1 MTTVRPVLIAN
12 PRAGQKG
19 GISTNRASPEQVQG
33 ILARH
38 GIDAELWLT
47 EYAHHATVL
56 ARQAAEEGR
65 PLAIAAGGDGTVT
78 EVAAGL
84 INSRTRLGLMPLGS
98 VMNLARMLGVP
109 RDLDAA
115 AETIRLGHAVRI
127 DAGRVTTVVGSRI
140 FLEAAGAGVSAA
152 LFVYANELDKQNW
165 RSLRALLNY
174 LLRYQPRRVQIT
186 IDGQIRQ
193 TRASMIA
200 VSNGPLIGAAFE
212 IAPGAS
218 LDDRRFNVRIF
229 RALTRRR
236 LVGQI
241 LAILTRRVGR
251 QPEVLT
257 STGSRVEIIAR
268 HPMMV
273 HADSEPLGT
282 TPATFELLPA
292 ALSVIVP
299 EIPGCEPALEQVQA
313 APTSS
318 ARLPAISLPR

>member
-1 MTTVRPVLIAN
+1 MTDLRPVVIAN

-19 GISTNRASPEQVQG
+19 GISTNRASPEQVQR

-38 GIDAELWLT
+38 GVDAELWLT

-56 ARQAAEEGR
+56 ARQATEEGR
-65 PLAIAAGGDGTVT
+65 PLAVAAGGDGTVT

-152 LFVYANELDKQNW
+152 LFAYANELDKQNW

-174 LLRYQPRRVQIT
+174 LIRYQPRRVQVT

-193 TRASMIA
+193 TRASMITVA
-200 VSNGPLIGAAFE
+200 NGPLIGAAFE
-212 IAPGAS
+212 IAPGAT

-229 RALTRRR
+229 RALTKRR
-236 LVGQI
+236 LIGQL

-251 QPEVLT
+251 RPEVLT
-257 STGSRVEIIAR
+257 ATGSKVEIIAR
-268 HPMMV
+268 YPMMV

-282 TPATFELLPA
+282 TPAAFELIPA

-299 EIPGCEPALEQVQA
+299 EAPGCEPALDQVQA
-313 APTSS
+313 APASPVRPS
-318 ARLPAISLPR
+318 ALSLPR

>member
-1 MTTVRPVLIAN
+1 MRPVIIAN

-19 GISTNRASPEQVQG
+19 GISTNRASPEQVQE

-38 GIDAELWLT
+38 EVNAELWLT

-152 LFVYANELDKQNW
+152 LFAYANELDKQNW

-174 LLRYQPRRVQIT
+174 LVRNQPRRVQVT
-186 IDGQIRQ
+186 IDGQIQQ
-193 TRASMIA
+193 TRASMITVA
-200 VSNGPLIGAAFE
+200 NGPLIGAAFE
-212 IAPGAS
+212 IAPGAR
-218 LDDRRFNVRIF
+218 LDDRRFDVRIF

-236 LVGQI
+236 LVGQL

-251 QPEVLT
+251 QPEILT
-257 STGSRVEIIAR
+257 LTGSKVEIVAR

-282 TPATFELLPA
+282 TPATFELVPA
-292 ALSVIVP
+292 ALAVIVP
-299 EIPGCEPALEQVQA
+299 ETPGCEPALEQMHA
-313 APTSS
+313 TPTG
-318 ARLPAISLPR
+318 LPQPSVLSLPH

>member
-1 MTTVRPVLIAN
+1 MPAPGPVVIAN

-19 GISTNRASPEQVQG
+19 GITTNRAGPAQVQE

-38 GIDAELWLT
+38 GIEADLWLT

-56 ARQAAEEGR
+56 ARRAAEEGR

-84 INSRTRLGLMPLGS
+84 VNSRTRLGLMPLGS

-109 RDLDAA
+109 RNLDAA

-165 RSLRALLNY
+165 RSLRAMVNY
-174 LLRYQPRRVQIT
+174 LLRYQPRRVRVT
-186 IDGQIRQ
+186 IDGQIRR
-193 TRASMIA
+193 TRASMITVA
-200 VSNGPLIGAAFE
+200 NGPLIGANFE

-218 LDDRRFNVRIF
+218 LDDRHFNVRIF
-229 RALTRRR
+229 RAFTKRR
-236 LVGQI
+236 LVGQL

-251 QPEVLT
+251 QPEVIT
-257 STGSRVEIIAR
+257 AMGCKVEIIAR

-282 TPATFELLPA
+282 TPATFELIPA

-299 EIPGCEPALEQVQA
+299 GTPECEPALEQMQT
-313 APTSS
+313 APANSTEPPV
-318 ARLPAISLPR
+318 LLLPR

>member
-1 MTTVRPVLIAN
+1 MSDLRPVVIAN

-19 GISTNRASPEQVQG
+19 GISTNRGSPEDVQG

-38 GIDAELWLT
+38 GVEADLWLT
-47 EYAHHATVL
+47 EYAHHATIL
-56 ARQAAEEGR
+56 ARRAAEEGR
-65 PLAIAAGGDGTVT
+65 PIAIAAGGDGTVT

-115 AETIRLGHAVRI
+115 AETIRRGYAVRI
-127 DAGRVTTVVGSRI
+127 DAGRATTVVGSRI

-165 RSLRALLNY
+165 RSLRALVKF
-174 LLRYQPRRVQIT
+174 LLRYRPRRVQVT
-186 IDGQIRQ
+186 IDGQVRR
-193 TRASMIA
+193 TRASMVTVA
-200 VSNGPLIGAAFE
+200 NGPLLGAAFE
-212 IAPGAS
+212 IAPGAN
-218 LDDRRFNVRIF
+218 LDDRHFNIRIF
-229 RALTRRR
+229 RALNKRR
-236 LVGQI
+236 LIGQL
-241 LAILTRRVGR
+241 LAILTHRVGR

-257 STGSRVEIIAR
+257 TSGSRVEIIAP

-282 TPATFELLPA
+282 TPATFEMLPA

-299 EIPGCEPALEQVQA
+299 EAPDCEPALDQVQSGPAPA
-313 APTSS
+313 ASP
-318 ARLPAISLPR
+318 PAASLSR